1 MLRRAH
7 PASHAAAQAALRA
20 WDARLAAR
28 ERELDARE
36 AALFALSRQPDAAL
50 LDTITD
56 TSTRGGRLRG
66 LLAHAGE
73 WTVRN
78 GALFAKV
85 LREEQEWTVRGG
97 DVYARVGGAQAH
109 EEKRAQDV
117 GDDRERKE
125 PSSPMALALAA
136 AATSTAAV
144 ATPARLSFLAKCRC
158 DGLSAKAPPR
168 SSVRDAA
175 FSGLS
180 ALAGIAVLAAL
191 QAGPVGEQH
200 RLQLVASFGASAV
213 LLFAAPS
220 SPLAQPRNLVIG
232 NVVSSFLGVCV
243 AWAFD
248 GAAPW
253 LAPAVAVAV
262 AITAMALL
270 GCTHPPGGAIAMIA
284 VIGGRTVTDQGFM
297 YVLLPAT
304 TGSFLL
310 LLIALLTNNVHP
322 SRRYPLWW

>member
-1 MLRRAH
+1 LLRRAH

-97 DVYARVGGAQAH
+97 DVYARVGGAPAH
-109 EEKRAQDV
+109 EEKGAPDV

-136 AATSTAAV
+136 AATPTV
-144 ATPARLSFLAKCRC
+144 TTPARLSFLAKCRC
-158 DGLSAKAPPR
+158 EGLVAKVPPR
-168 SSVRDAA
+168 SSVHDAA
-175 FSGLS
+175 YSGLS

-200 RLQLVASFGASAV
+200 RIQLVASFGASAV

-220 SPLAQPRNLVIG
+220 SPLAQPRNLVVG

-243 AWAFD
+243 ALAFN

-262 AITAMALL
+262 AITVMALL

-304 TGSFLL
+304 TGSLLL